1 MSFFRNKR
9 LFIILIGI
17 IVLVVLIGYS
27 LNSRENLTA
36 PEQFIQDSIGWVQNI
51 IHTPVKYVSDVFS
64 NIDEIKN
71 TYSENQLLKEKL
83 SQYKGLIYD
92 VQELEKENDELRQTL
107 DKTET
112 TRDYTPIQA
121 TVIARS
127 PERWIEQVTI
137 NKGTQ
142 HGVEANMAVITAEGM
157 VGKVLTSSQFTSTIQ
172 LLTGFDQF
180 NRISAMISI
189 EDGKNVFG
197 LVEEYNKEDH
207 SLLFRII
214 EESEKNVE
222 KGDLV
227 VSSGMGGVFPAGLLI
242 GTVKEIVPDQY
253 GLTNTALIE
262 PAANLYDI
270 NHVIVVDR
278 GIVGDDED
286 EEQDQ
291 DEEQDETEEEDI
303 EE

>member
-17 IVLVVLIGYS
+17 IVLVVLIGFS

-51 IHTPVKYVSDVFS
+51 IHTPVKYVTDVFS

-83 SQYKGLIYD
+83 SQYKSLIYD
-92 VQELEKENDELRQTL
+92 VQELEKENDELRKTL

-112 TRDYTPIQA
+112 IRDFTPIQA

-157 VGKVLTSSQFTSTIQ
+157 VGKVLTSSPFTSTIQ

-227 VSSGMGGVFPAGLLI
+227 VSSGMGGVFPSGLLI
-242 GTVKEIVPDQY
+242 GTVKEVVPDQY

-278 GIVGDDED
+278 GIASDDE
-286 EEQDQ
+286 EEQ

>member
-27 LNSRENLTA
+27 LNSRDHLTA
-36 PEQFIQDSIGWVQNI
+36 PEQFIQDSIGWMQNA
-51 IHTPVKYVSDVFS
+51 IHAPVKYVSNIFSDVE
-64 NIDEIKN
+64 DLKN

-92 VQELEKENDELRQTL
+92 VQELNKENEELRKTL
-107 DKTET
+107 DKTESI
-112 TRDYTPIQA
+112 RDFTPIQA

-142 HGVEANMAVITAEGM
+142 HGVEVNMAVITAEGM
-157 VGKVLTSSQFTSTIQ
+157 VGKIQSTSQFTSTVQ
-172 LLTGFDQF
+172 LLSGFDQF
-180 NRISAMISI
+180 NRISAMISK
-189 EDGKNVFG
+189 EGDKNVFG

-207 SLLFRII
+207 SLFFKII

-227 VSSGMGGVFPAGLLI
+227 LSSGMGGVFPSGLLI
-242 GTVKEIVPDQY
+242 GTVKEVVPDQY

-278 GIVGDDED
+278 GIANADENVD
-286 EEQDQ
+286 EEEN
-291 DEEQDETEEEDI
+291 EEQEDVEE
-303 EE
+303 